1 MKPHFPI
8 HIMIK
13 EFNSQ
18 MAFASAVPADLN
30 TSGVNM
36 MNQSSETTTGAVF
49 TQKNSNSRDVQSA
62 VPAEQ
67 IAGAEATGNATN
79 VNSAAGAAAQ
89 PAENKQSAFRKFWT
103 WLNEDDTEDD
113 GLTPEEREAK
123 KRANRAGFAVLY
135 RKELADHLSSKRFW
149 AMFVLLFLVS
159 VAALYGAVGAL
170 QQASLQAQ
178 AKSTSLGDFM
188 FLKLFT
194 TSGSNIYS
202 FSTFLGFLGPVF
214 GIMLGFDAINNEIAQ
229 GTLNRLAAQPIY
241 RDTII
246 NAKFLAGAT
255 IVFMTVFSLGGLLAG
270 MGLLMSGIN
279 PAAEE
284 WFRLIIFLFMA
295 GVYISLWLAIAVL
308 FSTTSRH
315 AATSALIS
323 IALWLFL
330 TMFFSFVA
338 TGLANL
344 VYPSAGASAQS
355 LIGNYRLNAGLNRIS
370 PFYLF
375 SEVTS
380 VLMNPNVRSL
390 DIMSLVEYQNGAIAS
405 YLTLGQSLLQIWPHL
420 VAMIAEALI
429 GFAAAYISFMRKEIR
444 A

>member
-1 MKPHFPI
+1 
-8 HIMIK
+8 
-13 EFNSQ
+13 
-18 MAFASAVPADLN
+18 
-30 TSGVNM
+30 
-36 MNQSSETTTGAVF
+36 
-49 TQKNSNSRDVQSA
+49 
-62 VPAEQ
+62 
-67 IAGAEATGNATN
+67 
-79 VNSAAGAAAQ
+79 
-89 PAENKQSAFRKFWT
+89 
-103 WLNEDDTEDD
+103 
-113 GLTPEEREAK
+113 
-123 KRANRAGFAVLY
+123 
-135 RKELADHLSSKRFW
+135 
-149 AMFVLLFLVS
+149 
-159 VAALYGAVGAL
+159 
-170 QQASLQAQ
+170 
-178 AKSTSLGDFM
+178 
-188 FLKLFT
+188 
-194 TSGSNIYS
+194 
-202 FSTFLGFLGPVF
+202 
-214 GIMLGFDAINNEIAQ
+214 MLGFDAINNEIAQ